1 MSRESKLLKHEV
13 EKDRDFV
20 FCIDVILGHL
30 GVYTDVVTR
39 RLGDNCRIMAFIVG
53 WDTKNNLGV
62 LFLDTQNV
70 RVPLRSPIDT
80 VINAHHIRI
89 PLIVTIIN
97 VIHMRVGLIMLSSLN
112 SLHPNWRT
120 RGFGG

>member
-1 MSRESKLLKHEV
+1 MRE
-13 EKDRDFV
+13 DRDFV

-70 RVPLRSPIDT
+70 RVPLRSPIHVVVNGND
-80 VINAHHIRI
+80 IRI
-89 PLIVTIIN
+89 LLVMTILN
-97 VIHMRVGLIMLSSLN
+97 VIDVRVGLIMLSSLK
-112 SLHPNWRT
+112 SLHPNRRT